1 MSAEAMRHHVR
12 IAAVAMAIM
21 LPCLAGCGEWW
32 LGITDVMGKV
42 IVDGKPAKSV
52 MVIFQPEVKELPR
65 AIGTTDA
72 DGAYR
77 LARVGLGRKIGA
89 AAGKYVVKVRSDS
102 EDGKGV
108 RIPAEYAGDSSPLSF
123 EVVSGKQNVF
133 DINITSK

>member
-12 IAAVAMAIM
+12 IVAVAMAIM

-42 IVDGKPAKSV
+42 TVDGKPAKSV

-65 AIGTTDA
+65 AIGTTDG
-72 DGAYR
+72 DGVYR

-89 AAGKYVVKVRSDS
+89 AAGTYVVKVRSDS

-108 RIPAEYAGDSSPLSF
+108 RIPSEYAGDSSPLSF

>member
-1 MSAEAMRHHVR
+1 MTAEAVRHHVR

-21 LPCLAGCGEWW
+21 LPCLAGCGDWW
-32 LGITDVMGKV
+32 LGITDVTGKV

-52 MVIFQPEVKELPR
+52 MVIFQPEVKESPR

-72 DGAYR
+72 DGIYR
-77 LARVGLGRKIGA
+77 LARVGLGRKVGA

-108 RIPAEYAGDSSPLSF
+108 QIPAEYAGDSSPLSF

-133 DINITSK
+133 DIDMSSK

>member
-32 LGITDVMGKV
+32 LGITDVTGKV

-65 AIGTTDA
+65 AIGTTDG
-72 DGAYR
+72 DGVYR
-77 LARVGLGRKIGA
+77 LARVGLGSKIGA
-89 AAGKYVVKVRSDS
+89 AAGKYVVKMRSDS
-102 EDGKGV
+102 DDGKGAS
-108 RIPAEYAGDSSPLSF
+108 IPARYAGDESGLAF
-123 EVVSGKQNVF
+123 EVVSGRPNVF
-133 DINITSK
+133 DIDISTK

>member
-1 MSAEAMRHHVR
+1 MSAEGMRHHVR
-12 IAAVAMAIM
+12 IAAFAMAIV

-32 LGITDVMGKV
+32 LGITDVTGKV

-52 MVIFQPEVKELPR
+52 MVIFQPEMKELPR

-72 DGAYR
+72 DGVYR
-77 LARVGLGRKIGA
+77 LARVGLGRKMGA

-108 RIPAEYAGDSSPLSF
+108 QIPSEYAGDSSPLSF
-123 EVVSGKQNVF
+123 EVISGKQNVF
-133 DINITSK
+133 DIDITNK